1 MIDNLQ
7 KKSNYAPRQHQI
19 AANQRLQEAL
29 AKRERYLAR
38 HPNLRIYQA
47 EIDRML
53 DKSGNVQG
61 RLAVIGMLMQGKLIE
76 MQGEFY
82 KLNRLLQ

>member
-1 MIDNLQ
+1 MINNLQ
-7 KKSNYAPRQHQI
+7 KKSHYAPRQHPA

-38 HPNLRIYQA
+38 HPHLRIYQA
-47 EIDRML
+47 EIDRVL